1 MHLISC
7 FSAEKG
13 STGKTQ
19 ANAQYTPDFF
29 GHKHDNEK
37 GKMCE
42 VILLNGIV
50 TDILQIACKMH
61 RLFQYCTLMAIDMT
75 NF

>member
-13 STGKTQ
+13 STGITQ
-19 ANAQYTPDFF
+19 ANAHYTPDFF
-29 GHKHDNEK
+29 GHKRDNLK
-37 GKMCE
+37 DKMCE

-50 TDILQIACKMH
+50 TDILQVAP
-61 RLFQYCTLMAIDMT
+61 AISILYF
-75 NF
+75 NG